1 MNKTVILTTTL
12 GASLLIASVPAMAT
26 GFVNLPAD
34 GVAVPGGTSAYV
46 SCNLTGD
53 FGSNPNGS
61 TPPTFAPG
69 GGVNNTCAIPKIS
82 PPKAGYIQTANK
94 VRNIVMNN
102 AYTLNKPVTLGT
114 VVDRVWRS
122 GNSCIYGAKIR
133 LNDVDY
139 DRRASSPGSQY
150 FEVNDILRAGFKNR
164 GPVSIAYNFAANG
177 AGQSDDVLYRAG
189 LSFKSVVHKP
199 GDSAQ
204 PLTSIAPL
212 SQNWVDFTSDINF
225 EDDDG
230 SSVRDSAW
238 LLVKSACT
246 SAAPATVAGVLKFR
260 QMGQEDQPLIDV
272 QISGYAPAGANTAP

>member
-1 MNKTVILTTTL
+1 MNKTVIRNTVF
-12 GASLLIASVPAMAT
+12 GGLLIASVQASAT

-34 GVAVPGGTSAYV
+34 GVAVPGGASAYV

-61 TPPTFAPG
+61 TPPTFSPDG
-69 GGVNNTCAIPKIS
+69 GANNTCAIPGIAS
-82 PPKAGYIQTANK
+82 PLAGYVQVANA

-114 VVDRVWRS
+114 VTDRVWR
-122 GNSCIYGAKIR
+122 GGKSCIYGAKIR

-139 DRRASSPGSQY
+139 DLRASSPGFQY
-150 FEVNDILRAGFKNR
+150 FEINDFLRAGFKNR
-164 GPVSIAYNFAANG
+164 GPLAIAYHYTTRG

-189 LSFKSVVHKP
+189 LTFTSVVHKP

-204 PLTSIAPL
+204 PLTSVAPL
-212 SQNWVDFTSDINF
+212 SLNWVDFTSDVNF

-238 LLVKSACT
+238 SLIKSSCT
-246 SAAPATVAGVLKFR
+246 AAAPKALAGALKFR
-260 QMGQEDQPLIDV
+260 QMGQEDQPLLDV
-272 QISGYAPAGANTAP
+272 QISGFAPAGANTAP